1 MEENMKTGL
10 LKIVLSLICLL
21 LFALVGC
28 TVENGANQENVVVKD
43 DEAQATAVSSPTII
57 ATDVPSVVPSSPTPL
72 ASTEDA
78 SPPPSTST
86 PIPSPTSVPTPKHV
100 PYPTPRAYFIQA
112 FGQAQCGDHPLSEE
126 TVTLLRLS
134 APNSYSIIQETI
146 TDSQGR
152 WFVNFRGN
160 SGEFYLYFGTPD
172 DEKLAPLDSQIHAL
186 TGEESFADFGIEIRS
201 GDESLRCQD

>member
-1 MEENMKTGL
+1 MKTGL
-10 LKIVLSLICLL
+10 LKTVLSLICLL
-21 LFALVGC
+21 LFAVVGC
-28 TVENGANQENVVVKD
+28 TVGNAADQENIVVKD
-43 DEAQATAVSSPTII
+43 DEAQPTAVSSPTII
-57 ATDVPSVVPSSPTPL
+57 ATDVPSIVPSSPTP
-72 ASTEDA
+72 STSTVES
-78 SPPPSTST
+78 SPTPLPTST
-86 PIPSPTSVPTPKHV
+86 PIPSPTSVPTPKHA

-134 APNSYSIIQETI
+134 APNSYSIIQEAI

-160 SGEFYLYFGTPD
+160 AGDFYLYFGTPE
-172 DEKLAPLDSQIHAL
+172 DEVITPLDSQIHAL

-201 GDESLRCQD
+201 GDESPRCQN